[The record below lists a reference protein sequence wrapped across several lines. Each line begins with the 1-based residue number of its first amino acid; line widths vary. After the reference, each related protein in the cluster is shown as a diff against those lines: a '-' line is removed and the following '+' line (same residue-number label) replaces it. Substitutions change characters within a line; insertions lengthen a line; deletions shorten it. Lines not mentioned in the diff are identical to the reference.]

1 MHIFKHVDPENLSL
15 VAKSLL
21 QQDYNP
27 GDVIAHQGTPSRGLY
42 FLISGKAEWVYED
55 DKGNADR
62 IAVVGEGT
70 VIGAWESLHGKPWQ
84 SSFKATTTVS
94 VALWPRP
101 ASTSFILDHPGVLE
115 ALKIHA
121 KTQRLSSDLRFKWL
135 NEEESIFALT
145 RKHPI
150 ELVKS
155 FFLPVLLAIVGV
167 MLLGSNPFGESF
179 PSGWLSTGMFLL
191 SGALAIWRWIDWG
204 NDYNVV
210 TNRRA
215 IALEKVIGIYDN
227 RQETP
232 LQWVL
237 SVSVATGPLGRVL
250 GYGDVIIRTY
260 TGQLIFQNTVHP
272 EDFASILEEQ
282 WERYK
287 RTRNLTDREE
297 MVQTLHEHLGTDDTQ
312 PVGVIQAMPEELLE
326 PQRSTP
332 SRWGLRMRYQNG
344 DVITYRKHWAILAHA
359 IALPTFFL
367 FTVITGVV
375 ARLAGLFD
383 ALPLGTAALFSGG
396 LVFTLLLWWLYRYI
410 DWAND
415 IYQITPT
422 HIVDISK
429 KPLAREIRMIAPLDN
444 ILGTEIDRQGFFGVM
459 LNFGAVIANVGAAQF
474 TFYGVPDPATVQQD
488 IVFAQDELLKR
499 QAETERVQ
507 RRDEV
512 VEWLSTYHQEIV
524 NKDELEKGTE
534 NQ

>member
-1 MHIFKHVDPENLSL
+1 
-15 VAKSLL
+15 
-21 QQDYNP
+21 
-27 GDVIAHQGTPSRGLY
+27 
-42 FLISGKAEWVYED
+42 
-55 DKGNADR
+55 
-62 IAVVGEGT
+62 
-70 VIGAWESLHGKPWQ
+70 
-84 SSFKATTTVS
+84 
-94 VALWPRP
+94 
-101 ASTSFILDHPGVLE
+101 
-115 ALKIHA
+115 
-121 KTQRLSSDLRFKWL
+121 
-135 NEEESIFALT
+135 
-145 RKHPI
+145 
-150 ELVKS
+150 
-155 FFLPVLLAIVGV
+155 
-167 MLLGSNPFGESF
+167 
-179 PSGWLSTGMFLL
+179 
-191 SGALAIWRWIDWG
+191 
-204 NDYNVV
+204 
-210 TNRRA
+210 
-215 IALEKVIGIYDN
+215 
-227 RQETP
+227 
-232 LQWVL
+232 
-237 SVSVATGPLGRVL
+237 
-250 GYGDVIIRTY
+250 
-260 TGQLIFQNTVHP
+260 
-272 EDFASILEEQ
+272 
-282 WERYK
+282 
-287 RTRNLTDREE
+287 